1 MSWAG
6 IANNQTVTFNNLQDA
21 VNNNIFLQ
29 KNIIPAS
36 NECITKTDANNYV
49 YLNTNNSGYAA
60 KASNQLVTKQDLQG
74 TVTYIPFSGY
84 YPIVGGNSTTS
95 GTIYNYTGYTI
106 NLFLAFYSGTI
117 NSGNLGSNTDFMT
130 ITPLSSI
137 SVTVTGISAGVT
149 YYSSGSY
156 SIGNLATYTL
166 YLDKRD
172 GFGTGTASALYL
184 YYSFNPP
191 FAPTKY
197 LVNP

>member
-36 NECITKTDANNYV
+36 NECITKADANNYV
-49 YLNTNNSGYAA
+49 YVNQNKASFSA
-60 KASNQLVTKQDLQG
+60 KSSNQLVTKQDLEG
-74 TVTYIPFSGY
+74 TVTYIAFSGY
-84 YPIVGGNSTTS
+84 YPIVGGYSTTS
-95 GTIYNYTGYTI
+95 GTLYNYTGSTI
-106 NLFLAFYSGTI
+106 NLWLAFYSGTV

-149 YYSSGSY
+149 YYSGTSY
-156 SIGNLATYTL
+156 LINNLATPTL

-172 GFGTGTASALYL
+172 GFGSGTASALYL
-184 YYSFNPP
+184 YYSITVGG
-191 FAPTKY
+191 TKY